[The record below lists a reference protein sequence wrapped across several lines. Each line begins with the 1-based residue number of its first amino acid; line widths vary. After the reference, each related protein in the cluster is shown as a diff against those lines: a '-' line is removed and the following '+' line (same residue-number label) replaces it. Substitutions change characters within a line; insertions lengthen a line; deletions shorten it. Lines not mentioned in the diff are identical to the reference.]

1 MQHLERHRP
10 VMLEVVREVDRGHPA
25 APELALERVAVGQGG
40 LEAFQGLGQG
50 DLSDWD
56 LSRLKPRTPLG

>member
-1 MQHLERHRP
+1 MEILRS
-10 VMLEVVREVDRGHPA
+10 VDGGHA
-25 APELALERVAVGQGG
+25 TTAELALKRVAVGQGG